1 MMYRNTIL
9 TLLAGASSVTAA
21 MDPINNA
28 ILRAR
33 QLQDSIPTSTGSVFR
48 TRTVDACISTL
59 TSLSSSAPSPPPGVL
74 EYDLSQQLERFKT
87 ATAPI
92 GPLVDDVADISSVC
106 SSAFDEDRTRTATTY
121 YPPATVIGSEEYDRY
136 RTSALSWYSSIR
148 PVVSE
153 AAQTCSL
160 KWPREVGRLWLPF
173 IDNEED
179 CSKAFSLVL
188 GITATEPATE
198 IITRT
203 RTVPTE
209 TEASTTGT
217 GIPAEETETEEPA
230 EETETSTSAS
240 TAGAARE
247 TGYMVAVVAAA
258 AGVAGVMGA
267 M

>member
-9 TLLAGASSVTAA
+9 TVLAGASSVTAA
-21 MDPINNA
+21 MDPINA

-59 TSLSSSAPSPPPGVL
+59 ISLSSSAPTPPPEVL
-74 EYDLSQQLERFKT
+74 EYELSQQLERIKT
-87 ATAPI
+87 ATAPLGSLI
-92 GPLVDDVADISSVC
+92 DDAADISSVC

-121 YPPATVIGSEEYDRY
+121 YPPATVIGSEEYDSY
-136 RTSALSWYSSIR
+136 RTSVLSWYSSLR

-160 KWPREVGRLWLPF
+160 KWPQEVGLLWLAF

-179 CSKAFSLVL
+179 CVKAHSLAV
-188 GITATEPATE
+188 GITATEPPTE

-203 RTVPTE
+203 RTVPIE

-230 EETETSTSAS
+230 DETGTSTSVS